1 MYTQFL
7 LLGLICLAA
16 PVLARFAGYETRRK
30 PFDLVG
36 IGGIFFLLA
45 ASFGLGLSLGDY
57 LRGMTGLFEGLTVI
71 SLCLGWL
78 SLLIGAV
85 WSTVEVLREPEHTL
99 GSRSA
104 IKT

>member
-1 MYTQFL
+1 
-7 LLGLICLAA
+7 
-16 PVLARFAGYETRRK
+16 
-30 PFDLVG
+30 
-36 IGGIFFLLA
+36 
-45 ASFGLGLSLGDY
+45 
-57 LRGMTGLFEGLTVI
+57 MTGLFEGLTVI